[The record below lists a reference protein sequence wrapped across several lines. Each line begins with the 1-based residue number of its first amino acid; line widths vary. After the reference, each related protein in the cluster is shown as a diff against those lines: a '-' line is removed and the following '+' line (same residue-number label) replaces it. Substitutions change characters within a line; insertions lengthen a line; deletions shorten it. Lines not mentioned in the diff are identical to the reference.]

1 VTAGPTGT
9 AVSDAGEQP
18 VGADEVRPAGKPRR
32 PYLHQIDVVR
42 LLTFV
47 CVIGVHSIPMTTDP
61 ESGGAGGLVV
71 LLHFTRNAFFLLS
84 AFVLFH
90 VYARGKRLQVGS
102 FWRHRF
108 FFIGVPYVVWNVIYW
123 WIYAG
128 ALPPAGT
135 LRDLG
140 LALVA
145 GTGEYHLYFLLVSMQ
160 LYLLFPALL
169 WLVRRTAGH
178 HLALFVISLAV
189 ELGLMAL
196 HHFVVWPGGLGVLQA
211 HDYVL
216 SPMYEFYFLAGGLAA
231 FHLDRFHAWVV
242 DHPGAV
248 AGFVVGTGV
257 VHEGAY
263 LAQLATTGSAGIADD
278 PLQPSIVPWSLAVT
292 VGFYALGCAY
302 ARSRRDGSRRA
313 RFVDQASLASFGVYL
328 VHPLFLN
335 VLLGRWLSWGA
346 TPVPPAA
353 ASALAWIGT
362 LLLSYA
368 FAAVVIRTPLA
379 LPLTGRRRLRPAP
392 AGAAA

>member
-1 VTAGPTGT
+1 MSAGARIRPAPASGGPT
-9 AVSDAGEQP
+9 A
-18 VGADEVRPAGKPRR
+18 KPGRR
-32 PYLHQIDVVR
+32 YLHQIDVVR

-47 CVIGVHSIPMTTDP
+47 CVIGVHAIPMTTDP
-61 ESGGAGGLVV
+61 GSAGAGGLVV

-90 VYARGKRLQVGS
+90 VYARGKQLRVGG

-108 FFIGVPYVVWNVIYW
+108 FFIGVPYVVWTVVYW
-123 WIYAG
+123 WIAVG
-128 ALPPAGT
+128 GLPSGGS
-135 LRDLG
+135 LRDLA
-140 LALVA
+140 LALVE

-178 HLALFVISLAV
+178 HLALFVVSLVV
-189 ELGLMAL
+189 ELALMSL
-196 HHFVVWPGGLGVLQA
+196 HHWVVWPGGWAALQA

-216 SPMYEFYFLAGGLAA
+216 APMYQFYFIAGGLAA
-231 FHLDRFHAWVV
+231 FHFDRFHAWVLGS
-242 DHPGAV
+242 PGTV
-248 AGFVVGTGV
+248 AALVVGTALL
-257 VHEGAY
+257 HEGSY
-263 LAQLATTGSAGIADD
+263 LAQLATTGSAAVADD
-278 PLQPSIVPWSLAVT
+278 PLQPSIVPWSIAVT
-292 VGFYALGCAY
+292 VGFYSLGCAY

-353 ASALAWIGT
+353 AGALAWIGT
-362 LLLSYA
+362 LVLSYA

-379 LPLTGRRRLRPAP
+379 LPLTGRRRLRPAAP
-392 AGAAA
+392 TVAAT

>member
-1 VTAGPTGT
+1 
-9 AVSDAGEQP
+9 
-18 VGADEVRPAGKPRR
+18 
-32 PYLHQIDVVR
+32 
-42 LLTFV
+42 
-47 CVIGVHSIPMTTDP
+47 MTTDP
-61 ESGGAGGLVV
+61 GSAGAGGLVV

-90 VYARGKRLQVGS
+90 VYARGKQLRVGG

-108 FFIGVPYVVWNVIYW
+108 FFIGVPYLVWTVVYW
-123 WIYAG
+123 WVLATPFPTG
-128 ALPPAGT
+128 GSLH
-135 LRDLG
+135 DL
-140 LALVA
+140 AFDVVV

-178 HLALFVISLAV
+178 HLVLFGVSLAV
-189 ELGLMAL
+189 ELALMAL
-196 HHFVVWPGGLGVLQA
+196 HHWVVWPGGLAALQA

-216 SPMYEFYFLAGGLAA
+216 SPMYQFYFLAGGLAA
-231 FHLDRFHAWVV
+231 FHFDRFHAWVV
-242 DHPGAV
+242 GHPGGV
-248 AGFVVGTGV
+248 AALVVGTAAL
-257 VHEGAY
+257 HEGSY
-263 LAQLATTGSAGIADD
+263 LAQLATTGSAAVADD

-302 ARSRRDGSRRA
+302 ARARRDGSRRA

-362 LLLSYA
+362 LVLSYA

-379 LPLTGRRRLRPAP
+379 LPLTGRRRLRPASAGAS

>member
-1 VTAGPTGT
+1 VTAAEVQVAPET
-9 AVSDAGEQP
+9 AA
-18 VGADEVRPAGKPRR
+18 KPRR
-32 PYLHQIDVVR
+32 RYLHQIDVVR

-47 CVIGVHSIPMTTDP
+47 CVIGVHSIPMTTSPD
-61 ESGGAGGLVV
+61 SAAAGGLVV

-90 VYARGKRLQVGS
+90 VYARGKELRVGG

-108 FFIGVPYVVWNVIYW
+108 FFIGVPYLVWTVVYW
-123 WIYAG
+123 WIAVG
-128 ALPPAGT
+128 ALPRTGS
-135 LRDLG
+135 LGDL
-140 LALVA
+140 AFDVVA

-178 HLALFVISLAV
+178 HLAVFLTSLAV
-189 ELGLMAL
+189 ELVLMAL
-196 HHFVVWPGGLGVLQA
+196 HHWVVWPGGLGQLQA

-216 SPMYEFYFLAGGLAA
+216 SPMYQFYFLAGGLAA
-231 FHLDRFHAWVV
+231 FHFDRFHAWVV
-242 DHPGAV
+242 AHPGGV
-248 AGFVVGTGV
+248 AALVVGSAAL
-257 VHEGAY
+257 HEGSY
-263 LAQLATTGSAGIADD
+263 LAQLATTGSAAIADD

-313 RFVDQASLASFGVYL
+313 WFVDQASLASFGVYL

-335 VLLGRWLSWGA
+335 VLLGRWLTFGA
-346 TPVPPAA
+346 APLPPAA

-362 LLLSYA
+362 LVLSYA

-392 AGAAA
+392 AGAPAETAG

>member
-1 VTAGPTGT
+1 V

-18 VGADEVRPAGKPRR
+18 VPAGGARPAPAGGKPGRR
-32 PYLHQIDVVR
+32 YLHQIDVVR

-61 ESGGAGGLVV
+61 DSGAAGGLVV

-90 VYARGKRLQVGS
+90 VYARGKELRVGG

-108 FFIGVPYVVWNVIYW
+108 FYIGVPYLVWTVVYW
-123 WIYAG
+123 WIAVAG
-128 ALPPAGT
+128 LPGAGS

-140 LALVA
+140 FDVVA

-178 HLALFVISLAV
+178 HLALFLVSLAV
-189 ELGLMAL
+189 ELALMSL
-196 HHFVVWPGGLGVLQA
+196 HHWVAWPGGLGQLQA

-216 SPMYEFYFLAGGLAA
+216 SPMYQFYFLAGGLAA
-231 FHLDRFHAWVV
+231 FHFDRFHAWVV

-248 AGFVVGTGV
+248 AGFVVGTAAL
-257 VHEGAY
+257 HEGVY
-263 LAQLATTGSAGIADD
+263 LAQLAVTGSAPLADD

-302 ARSRRDGSRRA
+302 ARYRRAGSRAA
-313 RFVDQASLASFGVYL
+313 RFVDRASLASFGVYL

-346 TPVPPAA
+346 APVSPAA

-362 LLLSYA
+362 LALSYA
-368 FAAVVIRTPLA
+368 FAAVVIRTALA
-379 LPLTGRRRLRPAP
+379 LPLTGRRRLRPAGAG

>member
-1 VTAGPTGT
+1 V

-18 VGADEVRPAGKPRR
+18 VPAGGARPAPAGGKPGRR
-32 PYLHQIDVVR
+32 YLHQIDVVR

-61 ESGGAGGLVV
+61 DSGAAGGLVV

-90 VYARGKRLQVGS
+90 VYARGKELRVGG

-108 FFIGVPYVVWNVIYW
+108 FYIGVPYLVWTVVYW
-123 WIYAG
+123 WIAVAG
-128 ALPPAGT
+128 LPGAGS

-140 LALVA
+140 FDVVA

-178 HLALFVISLAV
+178 HLALFLVSLAV
-189 ELGLMAL
+189 ELALMSL
-196 HHFVVWPGGLGVLQA
+196 HHWVTWPGGLGQLQA

-216 SPMYEFYFLAGGLAA
+216 SPMYQFYFLAGGLAA
-231 FHLDRFHAWVV
+231 FHFDRFHAWVV

-248 AGFVVGTGV
+248 AGFVVGTAAL
-257 VHEGAY
+257 HEGVY
-263 LAQLATTGSAGIADD
+263 LAQLAVTGSAPLADD

-292 VGFYALGCAY
+292 VGFYALGCTY
-302 ARSRRDGSRRA
+302 ARYRRAGSRAA
-313 RFVDQASLASFGVYL
+313 RFVDRASLASFGVYL

-346 TPVPPAA
+346 APVSPAA

-362 LLLSYA
+362 LALSYA
-368 FAAVVIRTPLA
+368 FAAVVIRTALA
-379 LPLTGRRRLRPAP
+379 LPLTGRRRLRPAGAG